1 MHTPVI
7 VKTKRTAI
15 AKAGGALSDVRPEH
29 LAAPVLQSLLTDTG
43 IEAKQIDEVVLGNA
57 VGPGGN
63 LARLALLTAGFPLEI
78 PGVTIDRQC
87 GSGLEAIVYAA
98 RFIQSGAGSIYIAG
112 GVESESFAPLKVEK
126 PTSDHAEPLEF
137 TRARFAPDGIG
148 DPDMGI
154 AAENVARTFGI
165 TREMQDDFAWRSHQ
179 LASIAQA
186 KGHFSNEIVPVER
199 TNGTIFHQDECIRG
213 NDMKKLLARLKP
225 VFEQQGT
232 VTAGNCCPKNDG
244 AAATLIMSKEEAQCY
259 GLKPEAIFLD
269 AVTAGVDPNLLG
281 IGPVPAIRK
290 LLIKNRLTMNEIDL
304 VEFNEAFASQV
315 IASLHLLDIP
325 LEKVNISGGAIAF
338 GHPYGASGSIVVT
351 RLIENMK
358 QTNAQYGI
366 ATMGIGGG
374 LGTAV
379 LLRRDPEE

>member
-1 MHTPVI
+1 MQTAVI
-7 VKTKRTAI
+7 VKAKRTAI

-63 LARLALLTAGFPLEI
+63 LARLSLLTAGFPLEI

-98 RFIQSGAGSIYIAG
+98 RFIQSGAGSIYLAG
-112 GVESESFAPLKVEK
+112 GVESESFAPLKIEK
-126 PTSDHAEPLEF
+126 PTSDTEHREF
-137 TRARFAPDGIG
+137 LRARFAPDDIG

-186 KGHFSNEIVPVER
+186 KGYFKNEIVPVKC
-199 TNGTIFHQDECIRG
+199 TNDTIFSHDECVRAK
-213 NDMKKLLARLKP
+213 DMKKLLARLTP
-225 VFEQQGT
+225 VFEQHGT

-244 AAATLIMSKEEAQCY
+244 AAATLIMSKEKAQCH

-269 AVTAGVDPNLLG
+269 AVTAGVDPNLL
-281 IGPVPAIRK
+281 
-290 LLIKNRLTMNEIDL
+290 
-304 VEFNEAFASQV
+304 ASDRFLPSV
-315 IASLHLLDIP
+315 SYL
-325 LEKVNISGGAIAF
+325 
-338 GHPYGASGSIVVT
+338 
-351 RLIENMK
+351 
-358 QTNAQYGI
+358 
-366 ATMGIGGG
+366 
-374 LGTAV
+374 
-379 LLRRDPEE
+379 

>member
-1 MHTPVI
+1 MQIPVI
-7 VKTKRTAI
+7 VKAKRTAI

-63 LARLALLTAGFPLEI
+63 LARLALLTAGFPLEV

-87 GSGLEAIVYAA
+87 GSGLEAIIYAA
-98 RFIQSGAGSIYIAG
+98 RFIQSGAGSTYIAG

-126 PTSDHAEPLEF
+126 PTSDHTEPREF
-137 TRARFAPDGIG
+137 TRARFAPDDIG

-186 KGHFSNEIVPVER
+186 KGYFKNEIVPVKC
-199 TNGTIFHQDECIRG
+199 TNDTIFSHDECVRAK
-213 NDMKKLLARLKP
+213 DMKKLLARLTP
-225 VFEQQGT
+225 VFEQHGT

-244 AAATLIMSKEEAQCY
+244 AAATLLMSKEQAQCH

-290 LLIKNRLTMNEIDL
+290 LLMKHQLTMNEIDL

-315 IASLHLLDIP
+315 IASLDLLHIP
-325 LEKVNISGGAIAF
+325 LEKVNINGGAIAF